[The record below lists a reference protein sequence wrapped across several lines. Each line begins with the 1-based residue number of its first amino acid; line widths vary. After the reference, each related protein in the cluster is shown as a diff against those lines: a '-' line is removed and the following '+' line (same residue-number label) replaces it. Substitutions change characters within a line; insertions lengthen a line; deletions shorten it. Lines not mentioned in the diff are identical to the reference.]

1 MFPELP
7 YKIQCAE
14 IKNQIKYLV
23 NQFLFN
29 YHNDQEPANLSSFN
43 SSLICLF
50 YVPVSNTIVGVLY
63 RCSAYVFPALN
74 PFRLTFLRMRESDTT
89 LVAMRDVYFSH
100 PAAPTVKTVPID
112 VSAHARVNYVV
123 NRRKFVVSEM
133 FYSYLRHYMSSG
145 VHHPT
150 VAKHDNVQ

>member
-1 MFPELP
+1 MIIVSVL
-7 YKIQCAE
+7 
-14 IKNQIKYLV
+14 
-23 NQFLFN
+23 
-29 YHNDQEPANLSSFN
+29 LSLSRRLWSDIHSLA
-43 SSLICLF
+43 SSMHRSTRQAASA
-50 YVPVSNTIVGVLY
+50 VSPS

-89 LVAMRDVYFSH
+89 LVAIRDVYFSH

-112 VSAHARVNYVV
+112 VSAHARVNYFV

-145 VHHPT
+145 VHHPA